1 MKTYI
6 CYNSLNEPEPFAVI
20 ANSPHGVAEAVTVA
34 LTDLC
39 GGVRKGFYRKH
50 NGVVVKW
57 EDNVGIAFNVYCIP
71 AKIYGGQ
78 HATVNNA

>member
-50 NGVVVKW
+50 NDVVVKW
-57 EDNVGIAFNVYCIP
+57 EDSVGIPFSVYCIP
-71 AKIYGGQ
+71 AKVYGGQ
-78 HATVNNA
+78 YADVNNA